1 MKMKLFIAGLLFIGI
16 SAVAMAQT
24 TPVVDKREKNQKVRV
39 TEGVKSGEL
48 TRRETRQLARQQRHI
63 KKTEKAAKADGK
75 VTARERRQLKREQ
88 RRANA
93 NIYRKKHN
101 KRDRN

>member
-1 MKMKLFIAGLLFIGI
+1 KMKLFIAGLLFVGI
-16 SAVAMAQT
+16 STVAMAQT

-39 TEGVKSGEL
+39 AEGVKSGEL
-48 TRRETRQLARQQRHI
+48 TKRETRKLARQQRHI

-75 VTARERRQLKREQ
+75 VTAQERRQLKREQ